1 MFYEIKSQGFRFN
14 SYSYRQKKES
24 WNYCSLDLL
33 RKERNPTALIKMEDK
48 NKNKYQ
54 NWTMRH
60 WTFQSGFKE
69 KK

>member
-48 NKNKYQ
+48 NKNKY
-54 NWTMRH
+54 
-60 WTFQSGFKE
+60 
-69 KK
+69 